1 MGRTKKLKDV
11 SRINGNLQEPGS
23 LEAALGG
30 NGLYPYGTLDEEVYL
45 AELKSLSLHDL
56 HIAATKVGI
65 KPVNSREL
73 ITKSMLSI
81 FRKHCNSYFG
91 THGRT
96 IEQKINPKD
105 LEAIEDILRTAR

>member
-1 MGRTKKLKDV
+1 MGRTKKLKELNRV
-11 SRINGNLQEPGS
+11 NGNVQEPGS

-30 NGLYPYGTLDEEVYL
+30 SGLYPYGTLDENVYL
-45 AELKSLSLHDL
+45 EQLKSLSLHDL

-91 THGRT
+91 THGKT
-96 IEQKINPKD
+96 IDQKINPKD
-105 LEAIEDILRTAR
+105 LESIEDILRTAR